1 MSDEDHPI
9 NEETPILKILTQI
22 KDGKFDPKELSTE
35 MRQDCVEYLW
45 QTEGYSVV
53 AIANA
58 LHVSERTIKRDKIE
72 IKKKNA
78 QKPSADYALETI
90 GELLQKATSAHE
102 HLMRLSHSSEAS
114 VQEKA
119 QAGYYVWKVI
129 QEQAKLL
136 QSLGYLPEKPM
147 QIDADVY
154 HHQQE
159 EESPAQLKEKLAE
172 LEKLAVE
179 DNENDPEILK
189 LIETA
194 KKQIAL
200 TEANNTIDELKRKF
214 SESDKEQ
221 GTANEQG

>member
-72 IKKKNA
+72 IKKKNV

-147 QIDADVY
+147 QVETDVY

-159 EESPAQLKEKLAE
+159 EESPAQLKEKLA
-172 LEKLAVE
+172 KLKKLVVE
-179 DNENDPEILK
+179 GDKIDPEISR
-189 LIETA
+189 LIEIA
-194 KKQIAL
+194 EKQITL
-200 TEANNTIDELKRKF
+200 LEASNTIAELENKF
-214 SESDKEQ
+214 GKSDKGE
-221 GTANEQG
+221 EVSK